1 VGTTE
6 SNGSD
11 IHGYQKT
18 QQGDAQGTCAG
29 AAFSNPFTS
38 ELARDSANTSPSR
51 SASGPAEALSADNAG
66 IGSAGGNQLAD
77 SKGVLEGQSQA
88 GLQMDFQKLQSIRMA
103 NDTSASK
110 GNSSSVPIREIRG
123 FHSVVLDPG
132 LSTLGAT
139 SYSLPP
145 ACGVRRLLHQAATAP
160 EAPTPATSYSLPAT
174 APEALTSPSAWFG
187 FRLRAYEGWR
197 DLEKFFPD
205 GEGELKENLK
215 RIFLEKRKFPKT
227 EMLKYQAAGFLL
239 RKWGGLRGRIF
250 GHRVK
255 GCFRATFMT
264 QAELNALMI
273 SEEKMQ

>member
-1 VGTTE
+1 MGDKIIGSKMMGTTDDSDIHGWRTTIERQGGRENEQPKVGPKGEGVGTTE
-6 SNGSD
+6 SN
-11 IHGYQKT
+11 HTKLHEREK
-18 QQGDAQGTCAG
+18 QGGAQGTCAS
-29 AAFSNPFTS
+29 ASEPDSLTS
-38 ELARDSANTSPSR
+38 KLADSPVSESPSR
-51 SASGPAEALSADNAG
+51 SASGPASL
-66 IGSAGGNQLAD
+66 
-77 SKGVLEGQSQA
+77 
-88 GLQMDFQKLQSIRMA
+88 
-103 NDTSASK
+103 
-110 GNSSSVPIREIRG
+110 P
-123 FHSVVLDPG
+123 
-132 LSTLGAT
+132 AT